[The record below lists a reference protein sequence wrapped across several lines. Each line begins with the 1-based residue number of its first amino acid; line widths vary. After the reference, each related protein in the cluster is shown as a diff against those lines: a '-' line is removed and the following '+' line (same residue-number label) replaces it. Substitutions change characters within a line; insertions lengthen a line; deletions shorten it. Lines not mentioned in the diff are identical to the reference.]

1 MERWSNFIGAV
12 VAEAAPTSMAA
23 TSAFITFAQTCAVF
37 ATSSVVGV
45 VGVVCSIVISLFF
58 LSRFHIG
65 GRFIEIKIGHHG
77 GVAPW
82 QSTMFDIFFVRWVGQ
97 MIDQCPSYFMD
108 DRTCF
113 HVFRN
118 QGHTHFVRISRGL
131 LVLQQTLI
139 PNKDRTATQTTTRFA
154 HQCFLPQR

>member
-1 MERWSNFIGAV
+1 MKRWSNFIDAV
-12 VAEAAPTSMAA
+12 VAESAPTSMAA
-23 TSAFITFAQTCAVF
+23 TSASITFIFAQTCAVL

-45 VGVVCSIVISLFF
+45 VCSIVVSLFF

-65 GRFIEIKIGHHG
+65 GCFIEIKIRHHG

-82 QSTMFDIFFVRWVGQ
+82 QSTIFDIFFVRWVGQ

-113 HVFRN
+113 HVFRD
-118 QGHTHFVRISRGL
+118 QCHTHFVRIGRGL

-139 PNKDRTATQTTTRFA
+139 PIKDRTATQTTSSLA
-154 HQCFLPQR
+154 HQCFFTQR